1 MKKILAYLIILITIV
16 TLYGC
21 GDPNYKTPEQ
31 IGQMK
36 NETIMEALKAKDKE
50 KLKKVL
56 AKAMQNQENIDE
68 EIDNL
73 MNFIDGNIVSYDD
86 IGIASPGRGSSDEQ
100 GLIYRVYD
108 GETENIITDT
118 GKKYKLHYATYYVN
132 RNHQDYVGVIQIKL
146 CDTEIYT
153 EENDYPQN
161 GMCGIYLKEDDDEE

>member
-21 GDPNYKTPEQ
+21 GDPNYKTPSE

-36 NETIMEALKAKDKE
+36 NKTIMEALKAKDKE
-50 KLKKVL
+50 KLKNVL

-86 IGIASPGRGSSDEQ
+86 VELAFPGEGKSDED
-100 GLIYRVYD
+100 GWIYRVYD

-118 GKKYKLHYATYYVN
+118 GKKYELKYYMYYVN
-132 RNHQDYVGVIQIKL
+132 RNHKDYEGVTQVEL
-146 CDTEIYT
+146 YDTEIFT
-153 EENDYPQN
+153 QENDYPAS
-161 GMCGIYLKEDDDEE
+161 GRCGIYFKEEDDEE

>member
-86 IGIASPGRGSSDEQ
+86 VELAFPGEGKSDED
-100 GLIYRVYD
+100 GWIYRVYD

-118 GKKYKLHYATYYVN
+118 GKKYKLKYYMYNVN
-132 RNHQDYVGVIQIKL
+132 RNHKDYEGIIQVIL
-146 CDTEIYT
+146 YDTEIYT
-153 EENDYPQN
+153 EENDYPDN
-161 GMCGIYLKEDDDEE
+161 GRCGIYLNKENDEE

>member
-36 NETIMEALKAKDKE
+36 NETIMEALKTKDKE

-73 MNFIDGNIVSYDD
+73 MNFIDGNIVSYD
-86 IGIASPGRGSSDEQ
+86 IGGVSSPRGRSDED
-100 GLIYRVYD
+100 GWVYRVYD
-108 GETENIITDT
+108 GETENIVTDT
-118 GKKYKLHYATYYVN
+118 GKKYKLKYYMYYVPIN
-132 RNHQDYVGVIQIKL
+132 SLVL
-146 CDTEIYT
+146 
-153 EENDYPQN
+153 
-161 GMCGIYLKEDDDEE
+161 